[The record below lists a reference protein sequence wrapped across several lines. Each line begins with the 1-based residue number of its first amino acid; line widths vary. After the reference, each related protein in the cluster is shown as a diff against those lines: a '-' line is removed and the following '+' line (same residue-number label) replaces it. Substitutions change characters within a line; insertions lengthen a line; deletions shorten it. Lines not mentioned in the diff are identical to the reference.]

1 MKPIAI
7 AFSDLHINDWSK
19 FNANGERTLNHF
31 RVFSIIR
38 HICNKYKCP
47 ALFCGDLFHKPENM
61 SLDLFTLT
69 INEFKK
75 LDEGWDMYAISGNHD
90 MIYSNSPENPQE
102 SWMSSFGKLFDFIKN
117 LDFNTATLE
126 EPSIKI
132 WGIPYLDHN
141 KGLNEYIKKL
151 IGGNSLDPH
160 YKHILMLHSDYP
172 GAKDTDGTEVGSC
185 ENLNTNLLQKFNL
198 VLMGHIHKPQRLMK
212 KVIMVGAPLQQR
224 RSDKDCDF
232 GYWKIYPDCTAKFR
246 RLDIFPKFIDVDSE
260 DKIKD
265 DGNYYTVVSKPQE
278 TKLEELP
285 TISRDLSKKKIVRSY
300 LKARG
305 IEDPQKK
312 KLLTKLIKEAE
323 E

>member
-31 RVFSIIR
+31 KVFSIIR
-38 HICNKYKCP
+38 DLCNKYKCP

-75 LDEGWDMYAISGNHD
+75 LDDGWDMYAISGNHD
-90 MIYSNSPENPQE
+90 MIHSNSIESPQE
-102 SWMSSFGKLFDFIKN
+102 SWMSSFGKVFDFIHS
-117 LDFNTATLE
+117 LDLDVVTLE
-126 EPSIKI
+126 KPHIKI
-132 WGIPYLDHN
+132 WGVPYLDQN

-151 IGGNSLDPH
+151 IDKYLDSE
-160 YKHILMLHSDYP
+160 YRHILLLHSDYP

-198 VLMGHIHKPQRLMK
+198 VLMGHIHKPQRLGK

-224 RSDKDCDF
+224 RSDKDCDM
-232 GYWKIYPDCTAKFR
+232 GYWEIYSDCTSKFIP
-246 RLDIFPKFIDVDSE
+246 LHFPKFIDVDSD

-265 DGNYYTVVSKPQE
+265 DGNYYTVVSKSRE
-278 TKLEELP
+278 EKLEDMP
-285 TISRDLSKKKIVRSY
+285 VISRDLSKRKIVRSY

-305 IEDPQKK
+305 IDDPQKK
-312 KLLTKLIKEAE
+312 KILTKLIKEAE